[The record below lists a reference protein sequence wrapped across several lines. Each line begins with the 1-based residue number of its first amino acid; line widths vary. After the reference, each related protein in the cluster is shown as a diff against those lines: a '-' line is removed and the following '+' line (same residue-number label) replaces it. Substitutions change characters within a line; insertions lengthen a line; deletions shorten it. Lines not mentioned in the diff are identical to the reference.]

1 MRSAFILLSFMAAI
15 VLAVV
20 LLRHDARGD
29 LRIISPH
36 WEGIRIEFARAF
48 NDWRARQGQA
58 PVVIEW
64 FDVGGMSDIL
74 RYLRANKAATNNYID
89 ILFGGGLDPYLT
101 LANEGILAPCP
112 LPAAILTNIP
122 LTLHGVPLYE
132 TNGLWYGAALS
143 GFGILYNNIVVD
155 KFKLPAPRTWAALA
169 DPALRGWLGSADPR
183 KSGAVHMVYEII
195 LQAYGFDKG
204 MEILSA
210 MAGNVRGFS
219 QTASSVPRDIA
230 LGDIAAGMCIDTYAW
245 SIVARMGEER
255 LTFAMPQGVTV
266 ANPDAI
272 ALLRGAP
279 HAALAADFIQFVMS
293 EAGQMVWMLKK
304 NSMPGAPAEF
314 DLAKMPVWPALFDK
328 YKDQV
333 VFHESPFT
341 WTNVVRYDAYKGAA
355 RWNIINDYIGC
366 LFIDAH
372 PECKAAWAVVCT
384 RPAADP
390 LRTLFMRQQ
399 LTEQQLMALAT
410 GAYTNPLVR
419 VRCMA
424 GWAAD
429 ARRRYADIIKN
440 AQQNTN
446 GSSLEFHR
454 PPFVKG
460 AGAAAPG
467 DFVHPGYHTT
477 LPICVPAVHLLPHF
491 TL

>member
-1 MRSAFILLSFMAAI
+1 MRSAFILLGFMLAI
-15 VLAVV
+15 ALAVV

-36 WEGIRIEFARAF
+36 WEGIRVEFARAF
-48 NDWRARQGQA
+48 NDWRAAQGKA
-58 PVVIEW
+58 PVTIEW

-74 RYLRANKAATNNYID
+74 RYLRANKATSNNYID

-101 LANEGILAPCP
+101 LASEGVLAPCP

-143 GFGILYNNIVVD
+143 GFGILYNNVVLD
-155 KFKLPAPRTWAALA
+155 KFALPAPRTWDALA

-195 LQAYGFDKG
+195 LQAYGWDKG

-245 SIVARMGEER
+245 SIVARIGEDR
-255 LTFAMPQGVTV
+255 LTFVMPQGLTV

-279 HAALAADFIQFVMS
+279 HPALAAEFIQFVLS
-293 EAGQMVWMLKK
+293 EDGQRVWMLKK
-304 NSMPGAPAEF
+304 NSLPGAPTEF

-328 YKDQV
+328 YKDHV
-333 VFHESPFT
+333 VFHESPFA
-341 WTNVVRYDAYKGAA
+341 WTNVVRYDAYKGAT
-355 RWNIINDYIGC
+355 RWNIVNDYIGC

-372 PECKAAWAVVCT
+372 PECKAAWAIVCA
-384 RPAADP
+384 RPADDP
-390 LRTLFMRQQ
+390 LRQLFMRQP
-399 LTEQQLMALAT
+399 LGEQRLMSLAT
-410 GAYTNPLVR
+410 GVYIHAAARARL
-419 VRCMA
+419 MSQWA
-424 GWAAD
+424 GN
-429 ARRRYADIIKN
+429 ARQRYATIVKT
-440 AQQNTN
+440 AQQNK
-446 GSSLEFHR
+446 ER
-454 PPFVKG
+454 
-460 AGAAAPG
+460 
-467 DFVHPGYHTT
+467 
-477 LPICVPAVHLLPHF
+477 
-491 TL
+491 